1 MPQDD
6 QRPDVSRASRQSSG
20 TPPASAMDWGA
31 VSHVGYVRS
40 VNTDTFY
47 VGRFDRTL
55 EPVLTSLSPASGV
68 SWDHAAG
75 YVAIVADGLDAGA
88 IGEVASRTAVGTL
101 LELILETPDWIMRL
115 DDPSLVEEVSR
126 RVRRRLDQ
134 IDQLLASIGEATL
147 RPPSMATTMTIVG
160 VLPPDGIVA
169 HVGHSRAYLQ
179 KAGSLARLTHDHTAS
194 QALADAGLL
203 EEDSVAG
210 HPARE
215 AILRALGRA
224 DGRADID
231 VVRFDL
237 RPGDRIVVCSDG
249 LTAAVSDGEL
259 NEILSASASSA
270 LACRALVDLALARGG
285 RDNITVVVGR
295 VPTTNP

>member
-1 MPQDD
+1 MAEHD
-6 QRPDVSRASRQSSG
+6 RPSSSDHSLSRWPSPSLSL
-20 TPPASAMDWGA
+20 MDWGA
-31 VSHVGYVRS
+31 VSHAGYVRS
-40 VNTDTFY
+40 VNTDTYY

-55 EPVLTSLSPASGV
+55 EPVLTSLAHVSGV

-75 YVAIVADGLDAGA
+75 HVAIVADGLDVGA

-126 RVRRRLDQ
+126 RVRGRLRQ

-160 VLPPDGIVA
+160 VLPPDGLVA

-194 QALADAGLL
+194 QVLADAGLL
-203 EEDSVAG
+203 DENFVAQ

-215 AILRALGRA
+215 AILRAVGLT
-224 DGRADID
+224 DGRVDVD
-231 VVRFDL
+231 VVKFAL
-237 RPGDRIVVCSDG
+237 QPGDRMVVCSDG
-249 LTAAVSDGEL
+249 LTAAVSDHEL
-259 NEILSASASSA
+259 NGILSASTSSA

-285 RDNITVVVGR
+285 HDNVTVVVGR
-295 VPTTNP
+295 VPLANP